1 MSPTVQGTP
10 TRGQEFP
17 METEALLARGAG
29 VAVEFDGIVK
39 AFGPVQVLH
48 GVSFSLA
55 PGRVYGLLGEN
66 GAGKSTLMKILA
78 GYEQPSAG
86 SLRVNGV
93 AQQFANS
100 RDAQAHG
107 IVLIHQEFNLA
118 EDLSVAQNIFL
129 GHEKKMLPLGRRFT
143 ATVPRGERG
152 SLGRPGA
159 SSTGWLLDDAA
170 MEREAAAALAQV
182 GLQIDPRTK
191 VRRLIVAEK
200 QLVEIAKA
208 VARRAR
214 LLIMDEP
221 TATLTPGETER
232 LFRLIAQLR
241 AEGVTIVYISHK
253 LDEVERVTDDVIV
266 MRDGR
271 FVTRALTADVT
282 RQQMANLM
290 VGRELA
296 DLYPV
301 RDEVAAG
308 GAPAMQVRRYTV
320 PGWAQE
326 ASFEVRPGEILG
338 FAGLVGA
345 GRTELFEGLMGLRPG
360 SGEVEML
367 GRPVQLRNPRDAARH
382 GLTYLS
388 EDRKGKGLHV
398 DFGLRENL
406 TLMALERYARP
417 WLQPTAERAALA
429 EAVKDY
435 GIRTGSLDVRASS
448 LSGGNQQKLALAKV
462 LQPRPK
468 VVVLDEPTRG
478 VDVGAKRDIYF
489 LIQRLARDGLAVIV
503 VSSELME
510 LIGLCHRVAVMR
522 AGRLVTTLDARHLS
536 EETLIAH
543 ATGTA
548 VALSTAPETGDPHV
562 HA

>member
-1 MSPTVQGTP
+1 MNSIAAK
-10 TRGQEFP
+10 RS
-17 METEALLARGAG
+17 
-29 VAVEFDGIVK
+29 VAVEFDNVVK

-48 GVSFSLA
+48 GVSFALA
-55 PGRVYGLLGEN
+55 PGQVYGLLGEN

-78 GYEQPSAG
+78 GYE
-86 SLRVNGV
+86 SLTGGVLKVNGE
-93 AQQFANS
+93 AQQFASS
-100 RDAQAHG
+100 RDAEAHG

-129 GHEKKMLPLGRRFT
+129 GHEKRRPLGRRF
-143 ATVPRGERG
+143 ASSVPQGEQE
-152 SLGRPGA
+152 SSGRPSA
-159 SSTGWLLDDAA
+159 FLKGWLLDDKA
-170 MEREAAAALAQV
+170 MEREAASALAAV
-182 GLQIDPRTK
+182 GLQVDPTTK

-208 VARRAR
+208 IARHAR

-232 LFRLIAQLR
+232 LFKLIAQLR
-241 AEGVTIVYISHK
+241 ADGVTIVYISHK
-253 LDEVERVTDDVIV
+253 LDEVERVTDEVIV

-271 FVTRALTADVT
+271 FVARSPTRDVT
-282 RQQMANLM
+282 RHQMANLM
-290 VGRELA
+290 VGRELS
-296 DLYPV
+296 DLYPP
-301 RDEVAAG
+301 RDPVVVSD
-308 GAPAMQVRRYTV
+308 APAMRVRHFTV
-320 PGWAQE
+320 PGWAQD
-326 ASFEVRPGEILG
+326 AGFEVHAGEILG

-360 SGEVEML
+360 SGEVQML
-367 GRPVQLRNPRDAARH
+367 GQAVALRSPRDAAKH
-382 GLTYLS
+382 GFTYLS

-398 DFGLRENL
+398 HFGLRENL
-406 TLMALERYARP
+406 TLLALERYAQP
-417 WLQPTAERAALA
+417 WLKPEAERAALA
-429 EAVKDY
+429 EAVKDF

-489 LIQRLARDGLAVIV
+489 LIQRLAREGLAVIV

-522 AGRLVTTLDARHLS
+522 AGRIVTTLDAEHLT
-536 EETLIAH
+536 EEELIAH

-548 VALSTAPETGDPHV
+548 PE